1 MPAQTAPARM
11 LVTIMQRMTSPLD
24 SLPESRIMQAADAR
38 QPIRAWPSPPR
49 FQQRMRKAGVTASDT
64 HSSMAMF
71 CSSTQMR
78 RLVPKEPAHMA
89 A

>member
-1 MPAQTAPARM
+1 
-11 LVTIMQRMTSPLD
+11 
-24 SLPESRIMQAADAR
+24 
-38 QPIRAWPSPPR
+38 
-49 FQQRMRKAGVTASDT
+49 MRKAGVTASDT

-71 CSSTQMR
+71 CSSTQTR